1 MKNIR
6 FIGCILVAMIGS
18 GQLMAASPTGKEWQG
33 DRIISLL
40 AFDEGM
46 VEDFLQG
53 KMSDY
58 AVECPTGACL
68 PLKMIVKGE
77 FLALDSA
84 DIAPLYLKILKT
96 CYIRYEGKDNF
107 LFSTDLQ
114 KWKGFSEFFTGELKA
129 SVNSQN
135 GGPIAGL
142 ELELNQR
149 KSS

>member
-6 FIGCILVAMIGS
+6 LMGCLLMAMIGS
-18 GQLMAASPTGKEWQG
+18 GQLIAASTKGTEWQS
-33 DRIISLL
+33 DRIVSLL

-46 VEDFLQG
+46 AQDFLQG
-53 KMSDY
+53 KMTDY
-58 AVECPTGACL
+58 AVECPAGSCL
-68 PLKMIVKGE
+68 PLKMIIKGE
-77 FLALDSA
+77 FLSLDSA
-84 DIAPLYLKILKT
+84 EIAPLYLRILKT
-96 CYIRYEGKDNF
+96 CYIRYEGKDTF

-129 SVNSQN
+129 SVNSEN

-149 KSS
+149 